1 MISFLQCLRK
11 KTSSLDLTVKLNK
24 LIYPFV
30 CWFSGF
36 QEIFLSDLCNFLTH
50 LISLCVSPN
59 VPYRQSDMIIIS
71 SLLLVGDSVFDGID
85 KTALALPVKILE
97 KAKTAKTSLASQEAN
112 KLTYFN

>member
-1 MISFLQCLRK
+1 MFKK

-36 QEIFLSDLCNFLTH
+36 QEIFPSDLCNFLTP

-112 KLTYFN
+112 KLTNFN